1 MVSELRTKGH
11 EARTILNLYR
21 LKSEK
26 SQRWEAPDQEPP
38 APCLFVTVS
47 VKRPS
52 LKKARLALRRIGTN
66 RGSTPGWRHATL
78 DGADLRLKGGAGSET
93 HEGRL
98 YIAWA
103 TCICPLGRAT
113 LREEG
118 DDVILEIEQSLRSGD
133 FSHDSLY
140 RLVCNGKARTLFL
153 TEAAVS

>member
-1 MVSELRTKGH
+1 MVSEFRTKGH
-11 EARTILNLYR
+11 EARTFTDLR
-21 LKSEK
+21 ARSRSGGKCRTRS
-26 SQRWEAPDQEPP
+26 RR
-38 APCLFVTVS
+38 PCPFVTVS

-118 DDVILEIEQSLRSGD
+118 DEVILEIEQSLRSGD